1 MATRWGI
8 CGAGNISHDFCVALK
23 TLSHED
29 HQIVA
34 VAARSLESAKK
45 FAKTHKIPTAYGSY
59 QDLVKDPN
67 IDVVYIGIL
76 HTQHLQVGLLFL
88 NSGKNVLC
96 EKPFAM
102 NLREVR
108 ELVSAARENNVF
120 LMEAVWSRCFPV
132 YAEVG
137 RLLSEKTI
145 GDVKMVMVY
154 FGLPLLD
161 RERTTQ
167 REQGG
172 GALMDIG
179 IYCLQ
184 FALMVF
190 KGERPESI
198 HATGVLLPS
207 GVDESMVV
215 VLKFSGNRMAIC
227 ACNIAC
233 HLSNDGTICGT
244 KGIIRVPHPMHC
256 PTILELNGNKTE
268 FPLPEP
274 GLPLN
279 FHNSTGLRYEAE
291 EVRRCLLNGLKESIK
306 MPLSDSE
313 LLIEIMDEA
322 RKQVGVVFEQDS
334 Q

>member
-8 CGAGNISHDFCVALK
+8 CGAGNISHDFCVALR

-29 HQIVA
+29 HQIAA
-34 VAARSLESAKK
+34 VAARSLESAEK
-45 FAKTHKIPTAYGSY
+45 FAKTHGIPKAYGSY
-59 QDLVKDPN
+59 QELVKDPN
-67 IDVVYIGIL
+67 IDVVYIGVL
-76 HTQHLQVGLLFL
+76 HTHHLQVGLLFL
-88 NSGKNVLC
+88 NAGKNVLC

-108 ELVSAARENNVF
+108 QLISAACENNVF

-137 RLLSEKTI
+137 RLLSESAV
-145 GDVKMVMVY
+145 GEVKMVKAY
-154 FGLPLLD
+154 FGLSLLD
-161 RERTTQ
+161 RERITQ
-167 REQGG
+167 KEQGG
-172 GALMDIG
+172 GGLMLIG
-179 IYCLQ
+179 MYCLQ

-207 GVDESMVV
+207 GTIF
-215 VLKFSGNRMAIC
+215 VLV
-227 ACNIAC
+227 
-233 HLSNDGTICGT
+233 L
-244 KGIIRVPHPMHC
+244 IINSLHFDYIVSVGHPMHC
-256 PTILELNGNKTE
+256 PTVLELNGKKTE

-279 FHNSTGLRYEAE
+279 FPNSTGLRYEAE
-291 EVRRCLLNGLKESIK
+291 EVRRCLLKGLKESIK
-306 MPLSDSE
+306 MSLTDSE
-313 LLIEIMDEA
+313 LLTEIMDEA
-322 RKQVGVVFEQDS
+322 RRQVGVVYEQDS

>member
-8 CGAGNISHDFCVALK
+8 CGAGCISHDFCVALK
-23 TLSHED
+23 TLSPKD
-29 HQIVA
+29 HQLVA

-45 FAKTHKIPTAYGSY
+45 FAKTHEIPTAYGSY
-59 QDLVKDPN
+59 EELVKDPN
-67 IDVVYIGIL
+67 IDVVYIGVVQS
-76 HTQHLQVGLLFL
+76 HHLQVGLLFL
-88 NSGKNVLC
+88 NAGKNVLC

-108 ELVSAARENNVF
+108 QLISAARENNVF
-120 LMEAVWSRCFPV
+120 LMEAVWSRCFPA
-132 YAEVG
+132 YAEVR

-145 GDVKMVMVY
+145 GDVRMVKVY

-167 REQGG
+167 KGG
-172 GALMDIG
+172 GSLMDIG
-179 IYCLQ
+179 VYCVQ
-184 FALMVF
+184 FALMAF
-190 KGERPESI
+190 NGERPQSI
-198 HATGVLLPS
+198 HTTAALLPS
-207 GVDESMVV
+207 GVDESIVV

-227 ACNIAC
+227 ACTIDCN
-233 HLSNDGTICGT
+233 LPNDATICGT
-244 KGIIRVPHPMHC
+244 KGIIRVPHPMHA
-256 PTILELNGNKTE
+256 PTIVEVNGEKTE

-291 EVRRCLLNGLKESIK
+291 EVRRCLLEGLKESVK
-306 MPLSDSE
+306 MSLADSE
-313 LLIEIMDEA
+313 MLIEVMDEA
-322 RKQVGVVFEQDS
+322 RRQAGVVYDQDS